1 MLFRTQF
8 LCFFYAKF
16 EKNYAI
22 LCPFQNI
29 RAYNLSLKFE
39 NVTKRDRFSSKKEGN
54 RYFPKTNKGYAQV
67 KPRKNHETET
77 RLHVND
83 VDYT

>member
-1 MLFRTQF
+1 ML
-8 LCFFYAKF
+8 FYAKF

-39 NVTKRDRFSSKKEGN
+39 NITMRDRFSSKKEGN
-54 RYFPKTNKGYAQV
+54 RYFPKTNKSYDQV
-67 KPRKNHETET
+67 KPRKNHDETET
-77 RLHVND
+77 RLHVYD